1 MRVLLVHQNFPG
13 QFKHLGPALVAR
25 GDEVVAM
32 GMRDLGEAL
41 KPDAQGRPSLWGMR
55 YIRSQGRHNTTTT
68 GHPWA
73 RDFDSKVIRGAATLE
88 SAIALKAEGFE
99 PDVILAHPAWGEAMF
114 LKQVWP
120 DARLTLYCEMMYRT
134 EGLDSGFDPEF
145 PGGLDAITEHARL
158 IIRALP
164 QTMLWEKAA
173 AGICPTQFQAN
184 TFHEPMASKISVI
197 HDGIDTAKVSPAP
210 AQEMR
215 DAHGN
220 VFRPGDE
227 IITFVNRNLEP
238 MRGYHRF
245 MRALPALLRRR
256 PNAQVI
262 LVGGEDVSYG
272 PRPAQGTW
280 KQRFLDEVKDE
291 LDLSRVHFAGW
302 VPYNIYLNM
311 LRLSKLHVYL
321 TYPFVASWS
330 LLEAMAV
337 GVPVLGSATGPVEE
351 FITDGEN
358 GMLVDFFDGDALVD
372 KACQLLEDRELAAR
386 LGAAARKHAVEKY
399 DLATV
404 CLPQQLAWLDAA
416 ARG

>member
-32 GMRDLGEAL
+32 GMRELGEAL

-55 YIRSQGRHNTTTT
+55 YIRSQGRHNTTTS

-73 RDFDSKVIRGAATLE
+73 RDFDSKVIRGAATLD

-114 LKQVWP
+114 LKEVWP
-120 DARLTLYCEMMYRT
+120 DARLALYCEMMYRT
-134 EGLDSGFDPEF
+134 EGLDTGFDPEF
-145 PGGLDAITEHARL
+145 PSPLDGITEHARL
-158 IIRALP
+158 ILRALP
-164 QTMLWEKAA
+164 QTMLWEKAV
-173 AGICPTQFQAN
+173 GGLCPTQFQAD
-184 TFHEPMASKISVI
+184 TFRAPMADKIRVI
-197 HDGIDTAKVSPAP
+197 HDGIDTTRVSPAP
-210 AQEMR
+210 AEEMR
-215 DAHGN
+215 ASTGH

-256 PNAQVI
+256 PDAQVI

-272 PRPAQGTW
+272 ARPAQGTW
-280 KQRFLDEVKDE
+280 KQRFLDEVKDD
-291 LDLSRVHFAGW
+291 LDLSRIHFAGW
-302 VPYNIYLNM
+302 VPYDIYLNM

-337 GVPVLGSATGPVEE
+337 GLPVLGSATGPVQE
-351 FITDGEN
+351 FIRDGEN
-358 GMLVDFFDGDALVD
+358 GMLVDFFDGNGLVD
-372 KACQLLEDRELAAR
+372 AACTLLEDRALAAR
-386 LGAAARKHAVEKY
+386 LGAAARQTAVDHY

-404 CLPQQLAWLDAA
+404 CLPRQLAWLDEV